1 MTYHFYVTVSL
12 EADQDHP
19 VAEIGYRGSDVA
31 TVMRTG
37 DEWTATLHADG
48 TREVPFGGLL
58 QALNEATE
66 RLGVEGSGE

>member
-1 MTYHFYVTVSL
+1 MTYTFYVTIVL
-12 EADQDHP
+12 EAGRDHP
-19 VAEIGYRGSDVA
+19 VAEIGYRGAEVA

-58 QALNEATE
+58 AALEEAAE
-66 RLGVEGSGE
+66 RLGATR